1 MLLTCVAA
9 RPEALQQAVLTL
21 QIFLTA
27 FPLLLCELLLAV
39 LHSTEEWLLAIVALE
54 EGALGKSEFFW
65 GVIERVAW
73 GVEAWV
79 VEEALTL
86 GDGKGLMFYFGLK
99 LEHLVELFLNQ
110 AIIDVLDRCL
120 ATWAAHESE

>member
-9 RPEALQQAVLTL
+9 SPKALQQTVLAL

-27 FPLLLCELLLAV
+27 LSLLLCELLLTV
-39 LHSTEEWLLAIVALE
+39 LHPTEEWLLAIVALE
-54 EGALGKSEFFW
+54 KGALGKSELFW
-65 GVIERVAW
+65 RVVEGVRR
-73 GVEAWV
+73 GLEAWV

-86 GDGKGLMFYFGLK
+86 GDSECLILDFSLK

-110 AIIDVLDRCL
+110 AIIDVLDWRL
-120 ATWAAHESE
+120 ATWAAHEGE